1 MSLETI
7 RQAMPAYAKDIK
19 LNLSKVMSEEGA
31 PDLTL
36 KQIYGTALASSYA
49 TKNPTL
55 IKAILEEVSETL
67 SEEEI
72 GAAKAAA
79 TIMGMNNIYYRFVHL
94 SSDKAYSSMPANLRM
109 NIIANSGVD
118 KLDFEIMSLA
128 VSAINGCGMCID
140 SHAHHIEKDG
150 VSKTGI
156 QSSIRIA
163 AVLSAAAQ
171 ALEIEAV

>member
-7 RQAMPAYAKDIK
+7 RQAMTAYAKDIK